1 MKKKLNVVLLLLVL
15 GLWGTVILKYI
26 SQYFTKNDNFESNK
40 NELTLIDLKIKE
52 KDTFQISTL
61 NRDPFLNKSF
71 SKTELKAIVFKQT
84 QVVSSIPK
92 VTPKPIITIPFPV
105 INYLGYIKSKDKNY
119 EMALLKVNGK
129 FLKLKIN
136 EIKEN
141 LKVISITKD
150 SVKVKYDNQEKSFS
164 LKK

>member
-1 MKKKLNVVLLLLVL
+1 
-15 GLWGTVILKYI
+15 
-26 SQYFTKNDNFESNK
+26 
-40 NELTLIDLKIKE
+40 LKIKE

-71 SKTELKAIVFKQT
+71 SKTELKAIVFMQT
-84 QVVSSIPK
+84 PVVSSIPK
-92 VTPKPIITIPFPV
+92 VTPKPIITISFPV